1 MSRYDDGFARS
12 FGCEMRAELDARSRG
27 ETTGFGRHNN
37 DIETPRVF
45 TNEERLAYY
54 RAHGLDACDDYPG
67 GDAGF
72 EADVLSGEFA
82 RRRVRA
88 REATT

>member
-12 FGCEMRAELDARSRG
+12 FGREDAYVLEAMTS
-27 ETTGFGRHNN
+27 GRLRYDSDFLSYVHHPLL
-37 DIETPRVF
+37 I
-45 TNEERLAYY
+45 LAYY
-54 RAHGLDACDDYPG
+54 ENASRNGFFASYNRPG
-67 GDAGF
+67 GPAKLR
-72 EADVLSGEFA
+72 ADVLSGEFA